1 MFLILVMD
9 ERTWV
14 SNSFEQPVKS
24 YEKANSE
31 LISMMVWFNR
41 CSTVRICQIWCCKTY
56 LLKTSKLTQHQQTL
70 VTFVSCADWK
80 SKPGYPLL
88 YISSS
93 CTVQYLQYNHVY
105 ILSLGSRQTP
115 NCIETG
121 KSSPYKRAI
130 HTLHGCS
137 DYNAFRIQIHTSGTV
152 QAKYI
157 TISSSSHAQQTNQ
170 VWQPISRT
178 RCHDRHSV
186 LAHGLEPQHTK
197 GGAYPQEDF
206 RSDGNKQT
214 YHANLPHISREMEG
228 T

>member
-1 MFLILVMD
+1 MRKQIPSSSVWRFDSTAVPRWEFVKFDAAKRISWKPQNSCNICFL
-9 ERTWV
+9 
-14 SNSFEQPVKS
+14 
-24 YEKANSE
+24 
-31 LISMMVWFNR
+31 
-41 CSTVRICQIWCCKTY
+41 C
-56 LLKTSKLTQHQQTL
+56 LLKIQTKL
-70 VTFVSCADWK
+70 
-80 SKPGYPLL
+80 PLL

-93 CTVQYLQYNHVY
+93 CTVQYLQYDHVY

-214 YHANLPHISREMEG
+214 YHENLPHISREMEG